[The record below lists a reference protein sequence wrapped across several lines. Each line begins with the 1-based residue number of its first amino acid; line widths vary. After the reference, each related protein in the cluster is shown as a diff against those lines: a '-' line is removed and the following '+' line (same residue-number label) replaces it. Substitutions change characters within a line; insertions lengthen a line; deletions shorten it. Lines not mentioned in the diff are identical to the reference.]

1 MRFLKAS
8 IKKCGFELIGED
20 LTQTFFPL
28 PEVINLNQPL

>member
-20 LTQTFFPL
+20 LTQTFFDFFHCL
-28 PEVINLNQPL
+28 KLLI